1 MVDQPFA
8 PAELSRYARHLMLD
22 DIGLAGQTKLKASSV
37 LIIGVGGLGSPLA
50 MYLAAAGI
58 GRIGLVD
65 SDTVDLSNLQ
75 RQIIHTTDQQHRLKV
90 DSAAAAIASLN
101 PFVRVERYP
110 VRFDV
115 DNAWE
120 IAAQYDVIIDGTDNF
135 ATRYLVND
143 VCVLQHKP
151 NIYGSILRFEGQATV
166 FNHQSGPCYR
176 CIYPSMPPAGMI
188 PSCGEAGVLGVLP
201 GLVGTI
207 QATETIKVLL
217 GKEGTLAGRLL
228 LIDALDMKFRELKIQ
243 RNRECPVC
251 GQQATIKSLV
261 ADNYTYSCTTDASTN
276 SHRTTT
282 SPRTFRSISVQE
294 LQRLRASAQ
303 TFTLIDVRED
313 YEYQICNLEG
323 KLIPLK
329 LLEQNIPDV
338 APDSMLVVHCK
349 LGGRSAKAAQLLVE
363 RGFTN
368 VHNLTGGILAWI
380 AEIDSSLPSY

>member
-1 MVDQPFA
+1 MVDQPFE
-8 PAELSRYARHLMLD
+8 PAELTRYARHLMLD

-90 DSAAAAIASLN
+90 DSAAATITNLN
-101 PFVRVERYP
+101 PYVRVERYP

-115 DNAWE
+115 SNAWQ
-120 IAAQYDVIIDGTDNF
+120 IAADYDVIIDGTDNF

-143 VCVLQHKP
+143 ISVLQHKP

-176 CIYPSMPPAGMI
+176 CIYPIMPPAGMI

-217 GKEGTLAGRLL
+217 GKDGTLAGRLL
-228 LIDALDMKFRELKIQ
+228 LIDALEMKFRELKIQ

-251 GQQATIKSLV
+251 GQRATIQSLV
-261 ADNYTYSCTTDASTN
+261 ADNYTYSCTTDASLTN
-276 SHRTTT
+276 DKSTASSR
-282 SPRTFRSISVQE
+282 SFRSMSVQE
-294 LQRLRASAQ
+294 LQLLRESTQ
-303 TFTLIDVRED
+303 PFTLIDVRED
-313 YEYQICNLEG
+313 YEYQICNLGG

-329 LLEQNIPDV
+329 LLEQNIPDI
-338 APDSMLVVHCK
+338 ALESTIVVHCK

-363 RGFTN
+363 RGFIN
-368 VHNLTGGILAWI
+368 VHNLTGGISAWI

>member
-1 MVDQPFA
+1 MVDQPFE
-8 PAELSRYARHLMLD
+8 PAELTRYARHLMLD

-90 DSAAAAIASLN
+90 DSAAAAITNLN
-101 PFVRVERYP
+101 PYVRVERYP

-115 DNAWE
+115 SNAWQ
-120 IAAQYDVIIDGTDNF
+120 IAADYDVIIDGTDNF

-143 VCVLQHKP
+143 ISVLQHKP

-176 CIYPSMPPAGMI
+176 CIYPIMPPAGMI

-217 GKEGTLAGRLL
+217 GKDGTLAGRLL
-228 LIDALDMKFRELKIQ
+228 LIDALEMKFRELKIQ

-251 GQQATIKSLV
+251 GQRATIQSLV
-261 ADNYTYSCTTDASTN
+261 ADNYTYSCTTDASLTN
-276 SHRTTT
+276 DKSTASSR
-282 SPRTFRSISVQE
+282 SFRSMSVQE
-294 LQRLRASAQ
+294 LQLLRESTQ
-303 TFTLIDVRED
+303 PFTLIDVRED
-313 YEYQICNLEG
+313 YEYQICNLGG

-329 LLEQNIPDV
+329 LLEQNIPDI
-338 APDSMLVVHCK
+338 ALESTIVVHCK

-363 RGFTN
+363 RGFIN
-368 VHNLTGGILAWI
+368 VHNLTGGISAWI
-380 AEIDSSLPSY
+380 AEIDASLPSY